1 MKMGLNEPYDK
12 WVERVR
18 IFEYG
23 VALQKIANGNN
34 VETVM
39 EDMSKRIT
47 EKIMYPIYDIV
58 RKSAI
63 KDYDLGELKKQ
74 YEEKMIKHNPVADHI
89 ADE

>member
-1 MKMGLNEPYDK
+1 MKMGLNESYDK

-23 VALQKIANGNN
+23 IALQKIANGQDADH
-34 VETVM
+34 VM

-47 EKIMYPIYDIV
+47 ENIMYPIYDIV

-63 KDYDLGELKKQ
+63 KDYDSVKLKKQ

>member
-58 RKSAI
+58 RKSAKI
-63 KDYDLGELKKQ
+63 DYDPVELKKQ

>member
-47 EKIMYPIYDIV
+47 EKIMHPIYDIV

-63 KDYDLGELKKQ
+63 KDYDPVELKKQ
-74 YEEKMIKHNPVADHI
+74 YEENMTKHKLVADHI
-89 ADE
+89 VDE